1 MNLEKLAASYK
12 AGDELAFN
20 KIYDETLPLVRSII
34 YSYIRDNETIKD
46 LIQDVYTKVSL
57 NIKDFQA
64 KSVLNWIY
72 TISKNTALDYIK
84 KKKEDN
90 IDNVEII
97 ADNNSSYKPLL
108 KIVIKTLD
116 YPEREIFLLK
126 VLEGYTTKEL
136 SQILNMTKNQVNY
149 SYNQARE
156 KLREELKDYEIK
168 WF

>member
-108 KIVIKTLD
+108 KIVIITLD

-168 WF
+168 

>member
-20 KIYDETLPLVRSII
+20 KIYNETLPLVRSII

-64 KSVLNWIY
+64 KSLLNWIY
-72 TISKNTALDYIK
+72 TISKNAALDYIK

-90 IDNVEII
+90 ISNVEII

-136 SQILNMTKNQVNY
+136 SRILNMTTNQVNY
-149 SYNQARE
+149 SYNLAKE
-156 KLREELKDYEIK
+156 KLRGELKDYEIK
-168 WF
+168 

>member
-72 TISKNTALDYIK
+72 TISKNTALSIL
-84 KKKEDN
+84 
-90 IDNVEII
+90 
-97 ADNNSSYKPLL
+97 SSFF
-108 KIVIKTLD
+108 
-116 YPEREIFLLK
+116 FL
-126 VLEGYTTKEL
+126 
-136 SQILNMTKNQVNY
+136 I
-149 SYNQARE
+149 
-156 KLREELKDYEIK
+156 
-168 WF
+168 

>member
-1 MNLEKLAASYK
+1 MDLEKLAASYK

-57 NIKDFQA
+57 NIKEFQA

-90 IDNVEII
+90 IANVEII

-149 SYNQARE
+149 SYNQAKE

-168 WF
+168 

>member
-1 MNLEKLAASYK
+1 MKLERLAELYK
-12 AGDELAFN
+12 AGNENAFN
-20 KIYDETLPLVRSII
+20 ELYNETLPLVRSII

-57 NIKDFQA
+57 NLKTYEPNSI
-64 KSVLNWIY
+64 LNWIY
-72 TISKNTALDYIK
+72 TITKNTALDYIK

-90 IDNVEII
+90 IENVEII
-97 ADNNSSYKPLL
+97 ADQDSSYKPLL

-136 SQILNMTKNQVNY
+136 SKILGMTKNQVNY
-149 SYNQARE
+149 AYNLARE

-168 WF
+168 

>member
-1 MNLEKLAASYK
+1 MNLERLAESYK
-12 AGDELAFN
+12 SGNESAFN

-34 YSYIRDNETIKD
+34 YSYIKDNETIKD

-57 NIKDFQA
+57 NIKTYEA
-64 KSVLNWIY
+64 KSLLNWIY
-72 TISKNTALDYIK
+72 TITKNTALDYIK

-90 IDNVEII
+90 IENVEII
-97 ADNNSSYKPLL
+97 ADENSSYKPLL

-136 SQILNMTKNQVNY
+136 SKILNMTKNQINY
-149 SYNQARE
+149 SYNLAKE

-168 WF
+168 

>member
-168 WF
+168 

>member
-108 KIVIKTLD
+108 KIVITTLD

-168 WF
+168 